1 MTIPLAAPN
10 FKSHQYVGSVLVSFL
25 LQTNRLY
32 EFVIAIR
39 LSDGLEDIQS
49 DK

>member
-1 MTIPLAAPN
+1 
-10 FKSHQYVGSVLVSFL
+10 VSFL

-39 LSDGLEDIQS
+39 LSDGLEDIQN
-49 DK
+49 K